1 MKRFLRGLNHY
12 IVFFL
17 LAAFLVTCCIL
28 LFTNALMDSLG
39 VVLTEEN
46 LRRTFDLDIRL
57 IQAANGRFW
66 TVIE

>member
-46 LRRTFDLDIRL
+46 LRAVYGMDVHGWMRTMLG
-57 IQAANGRFW
+57 QW
-66 TVIE
+66 Q